1 MKAELKTLTLLT
13 LTAVVLGCGSY
24 EKTTQTINRRW
35 DSAGVQR
42 LALKTVNGEVTISA
56 GDSRVITM
64 EAEAHVRGSRRDLK
78 PEDLIRTEI
87 SNGTLT
93 IADQSRGG
101 SFRVPFFNFGRSEQ
115 EIDYRIEI
123 PSTMELT
130 VNNVNGEIIV
140 EGIEAA
146 SVIHSV
152 NGAIEFATN
161 AAPLEAKTV
170 NGSIDAAFRKSFPG
184 AKIRT
189 VNGPVVV
196 TVPAGTKVSCSISQ
210 VNGGFE
216 SNIPVEVNSGGSSN
230 GATFGRLQVSTV
242 NGDIR
247 VRKLEIPAVPP
258 VPAVAPVAPS
268 HVVPEVPKVPAL
280 PEGPAIP
287 QVPHST

>member
-1 MKAELKTLTLLT
+1 MKAELRTLTVLT
-13 LTAVVLGCGSY
+13 LTAVVLGCGSS

-35 DSAGVQR
+35 DSAGVHR

-64 EAEAHVRGSRRDLK
+64 EAEAHVRDYRRDLK

-93 IADQSRGG
+93 IADQSRGVG
-101 SFRVPFFNFGRSEQ
+101 FRIPFFNFGRREQ

-130 VNNVNGEIIV
+130 VTNVNGEVIV
-140 EGIEAA
+140 EGIEAP

-161 AAPLEAKTV
+161 SATLEAKTV

-216 SNIPVEVNSGGSSN
+216 SNIPVEVNSGGASN
-230 GATFGRLQVSTV
+230 GASVGRLQVSTV

-247 VRKLEIPAVPP
+247 VRKLEVPPVPP
-258 VPAVAPVAPS
+258 VPAVAPVLPS
-268 HVVPEVPKVPAL
+268 QGVPEAPKVPEL
-280 PEGPAIP
+280 PAVP
-287 QVPHST
+287 QVPHSST